1 MKHSVF
7 PAAVAIFSISAFLGI
22 SCSIPDYP
30 SSAADS
36 TVKSTSFTS
45 YDAVIVSP
53 VDTPLDSTFMRGF
66 DASMLSAVEES
77 GVYYYDEDN
86 TQKDP
91 LAILKEHG
99 VNWIRLRI
107 WNNPESD
114 SSVPAGDN
122 NLIRTVAVAK
132 RAKAL
137 GLNVLLDFH
146 YSDTWADPTHQILP
160 ASWSSLTTV
169 SGLETAVYNYTYD
182 VLDTLNKASAAPDM
196 VQTGNEIESGLFL
209 TYGGSATANAISCAL
224 TSGSRYSAEGTD
236 GQAIAVTADST
247 TRANC
252 AAVLNAAASAVRL
265 ACPSAKI
272 MLHVS
277 RGGNRSVVEGFFDR
291 FAVHDGAA
299 ATTDAVD
306 FDVIGLS
313 YYPYYSSHGTLSSL
327 QASIANCASRYG
339 KQVVVAETS
348 YGWTD
353 NWNDSTNNTFG
364 STQESQAYV
373 ALTDTGTDT
382 TYNSDYFTI
391 NGTTVPASVQ
401 NQANVI
407 RAVIRAT
414 AAAGGTGIF
423 YWGGDWIPAKGIEN
437 NWENQALFD
446 FDGKCLPGMNVFGV
460 TGPAD

>member
-1 MKHSVF
+1 MKHTVFSASV
-7 PAAVAIFSISAFLGI
+7 AAFAVSAFLVI

-36 TVKSTSFTS
+36 TIKSASFTS
-45 YDAVIVSP
+45 YDSVTVSS
-53 VDTPLDSTFMRGF
+53 VDTSLGSTFIRGF
-66 DASMLSAVEES
+66 DASMLSAVEDT
-77 GVYYYDEDN
+77 GAYYYDEDN

-107 WNNPESD
+107 WNNPEANT
-114 SSVPAGDN
+114 SVPAGDN
-122 NLIRTVAVAK
+122 NLIRTVAIAK
-132 RAKAL
+132 RAKKL

-160 ASWSSLTTV
+160 ASWSSITTV
-169 SGLETAVYNYTYD
+169 SGLETVVYDYTYD
-182 VLDTLNKASAAPDM
+182 VLDTLNKASAVPDM
-196 VQTGNEIESGLFL
+196 VQLGNEIESGLFL
-209 TYGGSATANAISCAL
+209 TYGSSATANSISCAL
-224 TSGSRYSAEGTD
+224 TSGSRYSAGGTT
-236 GQAIAVTADST
+236 ITVTADST

-252 AAVLNAAASAVRL
+252 AAVLNAAAGAVRL

-277 RGGNRSVVEGFFDR
+277 RGGNESVVEGFFDR
-291 FAVHDGAA
+291 FAVHDGSA
-299 ATTDAVD
+299 ATTAAVD

-327 QASIANCASRYG
+327 QTSVGDCVSRYG
-339 KQVVVAETS
+339 KEVVVAETS

-353 NWNDSTNNTFG
+353 NWSDSTNNTFG

-373 ALTDTGTDT
+373 ELTDTGTDT

-391 NGTTVPASVQ
+391 SGTTIPASTQ
-401 NQANVI
+401 NQTNVI
-407 RAVIRAT
+407 RAVIRA
-414 AAAGGTGIF
+414 ASAAGGTGIF
-423 YWGGDWIPAKGIEN
+423 YWGGDWIPANGIEN

-446 FDGKCLPGMNVFGV
+446 FDGKCLPGMNVFEV
-460 TGPAD
+460 TGTAD